1 MGLYRFLEG
10 ALKNCKEKP
19 VILERLG
26 DRWYGMTGD
35 ELLRT
40 VDGRASALSS
50 MGFREGSLVALVMK
64 RGIEWFVTFLS
75 LLKMGCVVIPLDSS
89 LGASE
94 IREIL
99 DDAEPSLAVVDEGW
113 LDLCGILREKNY
125 ISRVVCSKRGV
136 FHEERGKGGVGPL
149 DQEGVEI
156 IVYTSGTTGGFKG
169 VMLTSSNIE
178 YCAEAIWKKGG
189 LEGSEKTL
197 TFLPFCHI
205 YGLTC
210 GLITMIYGGVSVYIS
225 SSLKKLKEELSY
237 VKPDIFMGVP
247 LVYQKFKKAAFK
259 FSERGIG
266 RFLGPISRAVV
277 ERGIRRLF
285 SKNAVLYT
293 GGAPI
298 QRDVLEFFESI
309 GLPLLNGYGLTET
322 SPVVSMETRWERK
335 IGSVGKPI
343 DGTEVAILNP
353 GGDDVGE
360 VAVRGPG
367 VMKGYFK
374 KSEETKKVFKNG
386 WFLTGDLGYLDE
398 EGYLFIVGRK
408 KNLIVTPEG
417 KNVPPEEIE
426 GEIIKSRFVEEVVV
440 KGDVITAY
448 IYPNMEEIREIYGD
462 VGQDEVLRIIKD
474 EVKRLTSHLPP
485 YKRVKKV
492 VLRMEEFPKTYTRKI
507 KRFQL
512 DAE

>member
-1 MGLYRFLEG
+1 MGLYRFLER
-10 ALKNCKEKP
+10 ALKDRKGKP
-19 VILERLG
+19 VVLERLG
-26 DRWYGMTGD
+26 DRWYGITGE

-40 VDGRASALSS
+40 VDGRAKALSS
-50 MGFREGSLVALVMK
+50 MGFRDGSLVALVMK
-64 RGIEWFVTFLS
+64 KGIEWFVTFLS
-75 LLKMGCVVIPLDSS
+75 LLKIGCVVIPLDSS
-89 LGASE
+89 LGSDE
-94 IREIL
+94 VKGIV
-99 DDAEPSLAVVDEGW
+99 DDAEPPLAVVDEGW
-113 LDLCGILREKNY
+113 LDLCGVLREKTY

-136 FHEERGKGGVGPL
+136 FYEERGKGGVDSL
-149 DQEGVEI
+149 DQGDVEI

-169 VMLTSSNIE
+169 VMLSSSNIE
-178 YCAEAIWKKGG
+178 YCAEAIWKRGR
-189 LEGSEKTL
+189 LDGSEKTL

-210 GLITMIYGGVSVYIS
+210 GLITMVHGGISVYIS

-247 LVYQKFKKAAFK
+247 LVYQKFKKAAVR
-259 FSERGIG
+259 FSEKGIG
-266 RFLGPISRAVV
+266 RFLGPVSRAVV
-277 ERGIRRLF
+277 GRSIKGLF
-285 SKNAVLYT
+285 SKNAILYT

-335 IGSVGKPI
+335 MGSVGKPI

-360 VAVRGPG
+360 VAVKGPG

-374 KSEETKKVFKNG
+374 RSEETKKAFTNG
-386 WFLTGDLGYLDE
+386 WFLTGDLGYLDD

-417 KNVPPEEIE
+417 KNVSPEEIE

-448 IYPNMEEIREIYGD
+448 IYPNMEEIKEIYGD
-462 VGQDEVLRIIKD
+462 VGQDEVFRIIKD

-485 YKRVKKV
+485 YKRVKRV
-492 VLRMEEFPKTYTRKI
+492 ILRMEEFPKTYTRKI
-507 KRFQL
+507 KRYKL